1 MKLKIYTGADINCEE
16 LSEIF
21 FFTIEED
28 TDGKY
33 VHILGNI
40 CKNGDGEFMSADFV
54 RLYMSISDFPV
65 TSEAVLSEFMETTS
79 SSVAYL
85 GTMTKE
91 ESFVLRNTYFD
102 GKSGQFLPIND
113 ITANTPCG
121 KYWFGFIE

>member
-91 ESFVLRNTYFD
+91 EALE
-102 GKSGQFLPIND
+102 Q
-113 ITANTPCG
+113 
-121 KYWFGFIE
+121 GFIKLYGNMDKLKLMRKIVLKKNSL